1 MLVGGII
8 DTACITLDAADH
20 GIVAR
25 KLNGK
30 AKVGDDLG
38 ICLSV
43 IGDVNH
49 VFVGRLLWID
59 RSHQLKGGG
68 DLGMAQH

>member
-1 MLVGGII
+1 MLVGGVI
-8 DTACITLDAADH
+8 DTTRIALDAADH
-20 GIVAR
+20 GILAF
-25 KLNGK
+25 KPNGK

-49 VFVGRLLWID
+49 VFVGGLLWID